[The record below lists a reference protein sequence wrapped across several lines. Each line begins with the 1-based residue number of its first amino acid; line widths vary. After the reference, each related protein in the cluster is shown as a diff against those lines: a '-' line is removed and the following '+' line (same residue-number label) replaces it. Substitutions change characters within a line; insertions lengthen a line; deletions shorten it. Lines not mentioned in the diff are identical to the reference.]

1 VLEMALEKRRPPR
14 LAVLY
19 AEHAPAAAR
28 LAYLLVGDRH
38 LAEDIV
44 QEAFVRVAGRLWA
57 LRDPGAFNAYL
68 RRTVL
73 NLARGHMR
81 KKGGHMRKKER
92 ERRYLDQWAHSG
104 RRPQEDPPDSAVRDE
119 LDRAL
124 GRLTMRQRTALVL
137 RHYED
142 LSSVRR
148 RSSSDV
154 PSVAS
159 SHSWPEVSWGV
170 GGGP

>member
-81 KKGGHMRKKER
+81 KKER

-137 RHYED
+137 RYYED
-142 LSSVRR
+142 LSERQTAELLGCPVGTVKSLVARGLEALR
-148 RSSSDV
+148 AELGNSS
-154 PSVAS
+154 
-159 SHSWPEVSWGV
+159 GV
-170 GGGP
+170 

>member
-1 VLEMALEKRRPPR
+1 
-14 LAVLY
+14 
-19 AEHAPAAAR
+19 
-28 LAYLLVGDRH
+28 VGDRH

-44 QEAFVRVAGRLWA
+44 QDAFVRVAGRLWA
-57 LRDPGAFNAYL
+57 LRNPGAFNAYL
-68 RRTVL
+68 RQTVL
-73 NLARGHMR
+73 NLVRGHM
-81 KKGGHMRKKER
+81 HKKEG
-92 ERRYLDQWAHSG
+92 ERRYLDQWADSG
-104 RRPQEDPPDSAVRDE
+104 RGPQEDPPDSAVRDE

-124 GRLTMRQRTALVL
+124 CRLTMRQRTALVL